1 MANTYADLAMLKA
14 PGALNI
20 TGTSYD
26 SRLLAL
32 LEAASRWIDTYCNRH
47 FYLLQAT
54 RRFSGRRMAV
64 AAPDLVRLDSLKA
77 DRNGDGVFETA
88 LSAGDYRLE
97 PANADPS
104 HPWGFPYQRIVA
116 PGGLAQRGGFPTG
129 AAAVEITG
137 AWGYRAVWED
147 TRGRLAE
154 GQMVTAGA
162 NLLPVAGDGAE
173 GLAAGQ
179 TLRLNA
185 EQVYVAAVTEAGVV
199 VRRGLNGTAPSS
211 HLGGSALSR
220 FVYPAPVTEACLQ
233 LAMRAWQGRGSDGGD
248 VAELCRPPDASV
260 AGLLAGYRRLAVG

>member
-26 SRLLAL
+26 ARLLAL
-32 LEAASRWIDTYCNRH
+32 LEAASRWIDGYCNRH
-47 FYLLQAT
+47 FYLLQAA
-54 RRFSGRRMAV
+54 RRFCGRRMV
-64 AAPDLVRLDSLKA
+64 IAAPDLVRLDSI
-77 DRNGDGVFETA
+77 RTGGNGDGVFETA

-104 HPWGFPYQRIVA
+104 HPWGFPYQRVIA
-116 PGGLAQRGGFPTG
+116 AGSLAERGGFPTG

-137 AWGYRAVWED
+137 AWGYREVWED
-147 TRGRLAE
+147 TGARLDA

-162 NLLPVAGDGAE
+162 TLMAVVGDDVE
-173 GLAAGQ
+173 GLSAGQ
-179 TLRLNA
+179 TLRLNK
-185 EQVYVAAVTEAGVV
+185 EQVYVAAVTGTGVV
-199 VRRGLNGTAPSS
+199 VRRAVNGTAVGS
-211 HLGGSALSR
+211 HLGGSALAR

-233 LAMRAWQGRGSDGGD
+233 LTMRAWQGRGAEGGD
-248 VAELCRPPDASV
+248 VAELCRPPDAVV

>member
-26 SRLLAL
+26 PRLLAL
-32 LEAASRWIDTYCNRH
+32 LEAASRWIDGYCNRH

-54 RRFSGRRMAV
+54 RRFTSRRMAV
-64 AAPDLVRLDSLKA
+64 IAPDLVRLDTLKT
-77 DRNGDGVFETA
+77 DRDGDGLFETA

-104 HPWGFPYQRIVA
+104 HPWGFPYQRIIA
-116 PGGLAQRGGFPTG
+116 AGRLAERGGFPTG
-129 AAAVEITG
+129 SAAVEVTG
-137 AWGYRAVWED
+137 AWGYREVWQD
-147 TRGRLAE
+147 TGARLDA

-162 NLLPVAGDGAE
+162 TLLPVAGGGAE

-179 TLRLNA
+179 TLRLNM
-185 EQVYVAAVTEAGVV
+185 EQVYVAAVTEEGLVVCRGV
-199 VRRGLNGTAPSS
+199 NGTSPSS
-211 HLGGSALSR
+211 HLGGSALAR

-233 LAMRAWQGRGSDGGD
+233 LAMRAWQGRGADGGD
-248 VAELCRPPDASV
+248 VAELCRPPDAV
-260 AGLLAGYRRLAVG
+260 VVGLLAGYRRLAVG

>member
-20 TGTSYD
+20 TGNSYD

-32 LEAASRWIDTYCNRH
+32 LEAASRWIDGYCNRH

-77 DRNGDGVFETA
+77 DRDGDGVFETA

-116 PGGLAQRGGFPTG
+116 AGGLAQRGGLPHWSG
-129 AAAVEITG
+129 GGGDNRRVG
-137 AWGYRAVWED
+137 LPGGLGRHRGHPVC
-147 TRGRLAE
+147 RGR
-154 GQMVTAGA
+154 
-162 NLLPVAGDGAE
+162 
-173 GLAAGQ
+173 
-179 TLRLNA
+179 
-185 EQVYVAAVTEAGVV
+185 
-199 VRRGLNGTAPSS
+199 
-211 HLGGSALSR
+211 
-220 FVYPAPVTEACLQ
+220 
-233 LAMRAWQGRGSDGGD
+233 W
-248 VAELCRPPDASV
+248 
-260 AGLLAGYRRLAVG
+260 